1 MQNLNINQISL
12 YFLKFYTYIFNQTVK
27 MEIMQ
32 KIYSKTRQKSN
43 LQKLDPKVNKLSMV
57 VTFYWQ
63 NFMWYTRSIWLNR
76 NHVQKMRCL
85 IIYHICG
92 PLFIVLKTYFICQNI
107 FFSALF
113 FRLVVINF
121 IKDVHWIFF
130 QNVLIAKKT

>member
-32 KIYSKTRQKSN
+32 KIHSKTHQKSN

-85 IIYHICG
+85 IIYRICG
-92 PLFIVLKTYFICQNI
+92 PFIVLKTYFICQNI
-107 FFSALF
+107 FFYALF
-113 FRLVVINF
+113 FCLVVINF

>member
-32 KIYSKTRQKSN
+32 KIHSKTRQKSN

-92 PLFIVLKTYFICQNI
+92 PFIVLKTYFICQNI

-121 IKDVHWIFF
+121 IKDVHLIFF

>member
-12 YFLKFYTYIFNQTVK
+12 YFLNFYTYIFNQTVK

-63 NFMWYTRSIWLNR
+63 IFMWYTRSIWLNR